1 MIAQASQLLLSPSN
15 LLWLVGSMIA
25 ITLVFGALNRRR
37 ARLTESLREF
47 VDRTQTKNGS
57 KRKSQDENA

>member
-47 VDRTQTKNGS
+47 VDRTQTKHGS